1 MKTVFHKSGG
11 RQMYQSAARS
21 FRKESTASCRFLQ
34 EFIWAQAARAA
45 LRRLP
50 RHSAARHF
58 LPAEVDRLLGQ
69 HELEHQVVAGRGNAV
84 LTAEAADSAGDDTD
98 LGLAVMRDVLHHGAD
113 GLISHARDLIGVLQ
127 LGVMVER
134 AAAGVR
140 HDDGLFYQHAGRL
153 VGVLVAVDKAVL
165 GLEQGAHAVDGDV
178 RQQLVPDGVHHVLV
192 DLDLK
197 TGGAQALGH
206 FLDLGHGGLQRAKV
220 RHTGTGVL
228 NVAGADGRGAERRVA
243 DDDLLFGHD
252 LGDLIVVAKAVL
264 QAEDHGVLV
273 DHRQRIAHSRFKIL
287 IVDEH
292 DQKIHNADLLGVG
305 RRHGGMEDDGLAGAR
320 AGHALVDENA
330 VFLDGLDDRSIG
342 IQHADLMLAGQ
353 IACIAAADRAAADKS
368 DFHGK

>member
-34 EFIWAQAARAA
+34 EFIWAQAVRAA

-50 RHSAARHF
+50 RHSAAWLF

-140 HDDGLFYQHAGRL
+140 HDDGLCLASTSWSIRS
-153 VGVLVAVDKAVL
+153 
-165 GLEQGAHAVDGDV
+165 
-178 RQQLVPDGVHHVLV
+178 
-192 DLDLK
+192 
-197 TGGAQALGH
+197 
-206 FLDLGHGGLQRAKV
+206 LQ
-220 RHTGTGVL
+220 
-228 NVAGADGRGAERRVA
+228 
-243 DDDLLFGHD
+243 
-252 LGDLIVVAKAVL
+252 
-264 QAEDHGVLV
+264 
-273 DHRQRIAHSRFKIL
+273 
-287 IVDEH
+287 
-292 DQKIHNADLLGVG
+292 GVG
-305 RRHGGMEDDGLAGAR
+305 MPCSRPRRQTAPVMIR
-320 AGHALVDENA
+320 ISVS
-330 VFLDGLDDRSIG
+330 R
-342 IQHADLMLAGQ
+342 
-353 IACIAAADRAAADKS
+353 
-368 DFHGK
+368 

>member
-1 MKTVFHKSGG
+1 M
-11 RQMYQSAARS
+11 
-21 FRKESTASCRFLQ
+21 
-34 EFIWAQAARAA
+34 
-45 LRRLP
+45 
-50 RHSAARHF
+50 
-58 LPAEVDRLLGQ
+58 
-69 HELEHQVVAGRGNAV
+69 
-84 LTAEAADSAGDDTD
+84 D
-98 LGLAVMRDVLHHGAD
+98 LN
-113 GLISHARDLIGVLQ
+113 
-127 LGVMVER
+127 
-134 AAAGVR
+134 
-140 HDDGLFYQHAGRL
+140 
-153 VGVLVAVDKAVL
+153 
-165 GLEQGAHAVDGDV
+165 
-178 RQQLVPDGVHHVLV
+178 
-192 DLDLK
+192 LK
-197 TGGAQALGH
+197 TGGAQSIGH
-206 FLDLGHGGLQRAKV
+206 FFNPCHGGLQGTHV
-220 RHTGTGVL
+220 RHTGASVL
-228 NVAGADGRGAERRVA
+228 DMAGSHGRGAKRRVA

>member
-1 MKTVFHKSGG
+1 
-11 RQMYQSAARS
+11 
-21 FRKESTASCRFLQ
+21 
-34 EFIWAQAARAA
+34 
-45 LRRLP
+45 
-50 RHSAARHF
+50 
-58 LPAEVDRLLGQ
+58 
-69 HELEHQVVAGRGNAV
+69 
-84 LTAEAADSAGDDTD
+84 
-98 LGLAVMRDVLHHGAD
+98 MRDVLHHGAD
-113 GLISHARDLIGVLQ
+113 GLVGHAGDLIGVLQ

-252 LGDLIVVAKAVL
+252 LGDLIVVAQTIL

-273 DHRQRIAHSRFKIL
+273 DHRQRVAHSRFKIL